1 MAKRRTKTE
10 IVTKALARSGP
21 ELRPD
26 QIRLADEA
34 QLDPNKVYTQS
45 DLNQNAGS
53 GGGGAIPD
61 PIDLDG
67 YAKTDYVDSADQA
80 LNTLIAA
87 NAQAI
92 EDIDGYATEEWVTEQ
107 LAKPAREERLAF
119 IESQFQYRGLMT
131 LDADGKPEWP
141 ADQVKERGGWWAY
154 PTSKY
159 SSIWKYDKL
168 EWIFPH
174 YGEVR
179 ANGDTVSKTPAQGYQ
194 VGDIIRL
201 EVTENEAG
209 IYRDTRYVDTA
220 PVFVE
225 YKVEELYYPN
235 KLDGNSNSYYPAYRV
250 SMSGP
255 LHRYSGNLPNEVVGA
270 EAYGEEEW
278 IQWYST
284 VMSYGTPVVRLPGYS
299 WNCIDYPDSLVEGEG
314 EERGSAPIDHGQ
326 FAYNADNDTFYI
338 SGITACGLL
347 IATQSSSFIQY
358 SIPAVM
364 SIYDKED
371 GLCAFIKVGSI
382 QLQAYGGQNYFRV
395 ERSGYAK
402 QVLTAGKTYNI
413 TLSGVF

>member
-1 MAKRRTKTE
+1 MNSLRHDLDGATPEEQALHLALQPETEVDLTGYATEKWVKTQ
-10 IVTKALARSGP
+10 G
-21 ELRPD
+21 
-26 QIRLADEA
+26 
-34 QLDPNKVYTQS
+34 YTS
-45 DLNQNAGS
+45 VPKS
-53 GGGGAIPD
+53 PSTPSE
-61 PIDLDG
+61 PIDL
-67 YAKTDYVDSADQA
+67 
-80 LNTLIAA
+80 
-87 NAQAI
+87 
-92 EDIDGYATEEWVTEQ
+92 DGYATEEWVTEQ
-107 LAKPAREERLAF
+107 LAKPTREERLTF

-179 ANGDTVSKTPAQGYQ
+179 ANGDTVNKTPAQGYQ

-209 IYRDTRYVDTA
+209 AYKDNRYVDTA
-220 PVFVE
+220 PIFVE

-235 KLDGNSNSYYPAYRV
+235 KLDGKSNSYYPAYRV

-255 LHRYSGNLPNEVVGA
+255 LHRYSGNLPNKVVGA
-270 EAYGEEEW
+270 EADGEEHW
-278 IQWYST
+278 IQWYPT

-299 WNCIDYPDSLVEGEG
+299 WNFIDYPSSFIEGEG
-314 EERGSAPIDHGQ
+314 AARGSAPIGNGQ
-326 FAYNADNDTFYI
+326 FAYNAANNTFYI
-338 SGITACGLL
+338 SGITASGFL
-347 IATQSSSFIQY
+347 IATQSSSFNQY
-358 SIPAVM
+358 SIQVAM
-364 SIYDKED
+364 SIYDEEK
-371 GLCAFIKVGSI
+371 GLCAFIKVESI

-395 ERSGYAK
+395 VRSGYAK
-402 QVLTAGKTYNI
+402 QEITANKTYNI